1 MIAHLRNEVRRDE
14 VCGRPRYEAK
24 LLDVGRRSSRGFPLS
39 SFSAERTLMCGSSSW
54 RVSWARTSQGFN
66 LMRTCAG
73 ARRRSGPLTIL
84 SRAVFL
90 WLRGTLRSNLAV
102 EQCLSHLTRVVSPKS
117 TTRPRMLTMRRHDP
131 KQCYTHRAH
140 LVGNRHVGTRVSR
153 ARKGSR
159 TGRQQVRQNAQSL
172 DILSKSFATDVF
184 KGTILKHDV
193 SCGDGKENQ
202 NAQETNPE
210 GWSAL
215 RST

>member
-1 MIAHLRNEVRRDE
+1 MWSS
-14 VCGRPRYEAK
+14 RYEAK

-54 RVSWARTSQGFN
+54 TVSWAGTSQGFKPV
-66 LMRTCAG
+66 RTCAG
-73 ARRRSGPLTIL
+73 ARRRSGPLTRPSASIKGPPL
-84 SRAVFL
+84 FSSGFL

-102 EQCLSHLTRVVSPKS
+102 EQCLSNLTRQVSPKS
-117 TTRPRMLTMRRHDP
+117 TAKPRMLTMRRHDP
-131 KQCYTHRAH
+131 KQCYTHRTH
-140 LVGNRHVGTRVSR
+140 LLGNRHVGTRVSR

-159 TGRQQVRQNAQSL
+159 TSRQQVRQNARSL

-193 SCGDGKENQ
+193 SRGDGKEIQ
-202 NAQETNPE
+202 NALETNPE
-210 GWSAL
+210 EWSAL